1 MNDPA
6 SALDIDAVPRG
17 SAAAAALFILSF
29 RQRDELAALASRGG
43 WQVIAAR
50 RAEGAEQR
58 YLTSGAQIAVVDARG
73 AVGDGL
79 AAVAALGDVI
89 AANGGALLVLVSRG
103 DVPEVGTFFDA
114 GATHFLSSPHSED
127 EFIQALRFAAR
138 HAERMAGDWRT
149 AQRSTD
155 PLGWHYDGALRAF
168 QITPG
173 FAELLDMGE
182 DATPRQLLRRLADDD
197 RPIALRALRRL
208 LDTGAATAFAHDLAG
223 VGRVVHHLSHDR
235 ASGSVDAV
243 IERLSVIPEPAAVLR
258 EALSGVRDAAGARRW
273 LDRRLAAPG
282 EMAGDRPVQAMLIA
296 LNRFDI
302 VNTAYGRAAGDALLR
317 TAQKRI
323 EDVTG
328 ELLGRGAIVARLGG
342 SEFLVA
348 ATDNAARVELAAGRI
363 AEALSRP
370 FVAGGAVA
378 VLGCRVGIAPAEP
391 GDTTAMLLRRASEA
405 LAEAKASDS
414 VTVQVARRVGDQ
426 GAPIDTLAVDLR
438 RAIEQGEIDI
448 LFQPQVAIA
457 TGQITG
463 VEALARWDHPVMGPL
478 GAETLFAAADRAD
491 LVIGLSDHIQRIVL
505 ARAAT
510 WPASLSKL
518 RLSLNLTA
526 ADIAR
531 PGFADIFLDRVDSSG
546 FPRARLTVEITESGL
561 IEDLGIAATLLAA
574 LRSAGC
580 RVAID
585 DFGTGYSSL
594 AYLKALPL
602 DYLKIDKKLAQDIA
616 GSTRDRI
623 VVRGVI
629 DMARSLGLSVI
640 AEGVETEEQLD
651 LLAKEGCQYY
661 QGFLCAEPIDADAL
675 TVLINE
681 RGKS

>member
-1 MNDPA
+1 MTDAACDTDVDP
-6 SALDIDAVPRG
+6 VRGG
-17 SAAAAALFILSF
+17 SAVTALFILSF

-50 RAEGAEQR
+50 RADGAEQR
-58 YLTSGAQIAVVDARG
+58 FLASGAQVAVVDARG
-73 AVGDGL
+73 ALGDGL

-103 DVPEVGTFFDA
+103 DVAEVGTLHDA

-138 HAERMAGDWRT
+138 HAARMAGDWRPSRE
-149 AQRSTD
+149 AFD
-155 PLGWHYDGALRAF
+155 ALGWRYDQTHATLRLTA
-168 QITPG
+168 G
-173 FAELLDMGE
+173 LADVLGLGE
-182 DATPRQLLRRLADDD
+182 STSARTMLHRLARDE

-208 LDTGAATAFAHDLAG
+208 TESGAATAFAHDLPG
-223 VGRVVHHLSHDR
+223 VGRVVHHLTVDR
-235 ASGSVDAV
+235 DSGVIDALV
-243 IERLSVIPEPAAVLR
+243 ERLAAIPEPSAVLR
-258 EALSGVRDAAGARRW
+258 EALSGVRDAAGARLW
-273 LDRRLAAPG
+273 LDRWLEGQDDKPL
-282 EMAGDRPVQAMLIA
+282 QAMLVA

-302 VNTAYGRAAGDALLR
+302 VNTAYGRPAGDALLR

-323 EDVTG
+323 EDISS

-348 ATDNAARVELAAGRI
+348 AVHNPARVELAAGRI

-378 VLGCRVGIAPAEP
+378 VLGCRIGIAPAEP
-391 GDTTAMLLRRASEA
+391 GDTTTMLLRRASEA
-405 LAEAKASDS
+405 LAEAKGSDS
-414 VTVQVARRVGDQ
+414 VTIQIARSDNGE

-448 LFQPQVAIA
+448 VFQPQVAIA

-463 VEALARWDHPVMGPL
+463 VEALARWDHPVLGPL

-491 LVIGLSDHIQRIVL
+491 LVIGLSDHIQRVVL
-505 ARAAT
+505 ARAAA
-510 WPASLSKL
+510 WPASLGKV
-518 RLSLNLTA
+518 RLALNLTA

-561 IEDLGIAATLLAA
+561 IEDLSIAATLLAA

-640 AEGVETEEQLD
+640 AEGVETEQQLD

-661 QGFLCAEPIDADAL
+661 QGFLCAEPLDVAAL
-675 TVLINE
+675 SALVLE
-681 RGKS
+681 KGK